1 MIQVEKLLEEKTPNF
16 MAKMPIIKRPAI
28 SLLKRLLHE
37 SEVNHFLELHREET
51 GFDFIDKVLNHFNFA
66 YQASQL
72 DRRNIPAAGR
82 VMIIANHPLGALDGL
97 ALLRLV
103 GEIRPDVKI
112 IANDMLAEFD
122 ALRDLVLPVDNLTAK
137 TGRQQLKAILDCLH
151 EESAVIIFP
160 AGEVSRISPS
170 GVKDQKW
177 SQSYLKLAQKTN
189 SPLLPVYISGRN
201 SVLFYTSSVIYRPL
215 STIQLANEMFR
226 QRNRR
231 IGIQIGQPIPIQEV
245 AKLPLSD
252 KEKNKLV
259 KRHLY
264 RIAKNK
270 KPLLKTEKTV
280 AHPQNRQL
288 IKQELNQSELLG
300 ESKDGKLIYLFDY
313 HKSSQSSD
321 QNNGQ
326 RSSAQSATMQE
337 IGRLREIAFRQ
348 VGEGTGEDIDLDKFD
363 HFYRHLV
370 LWDDEELEIVGA
382 YRIGEASKLSSSHSL
397 YSKELFNYS
406 KEMQPYFDKG
416 IELGRSFVQPKY
428 WGKRSLDYLW
438 YGIGAYLNKHPDIR
452 YLFGPVSLSNN
463 YAPLAKD
470 LIVSFYQLHFP
481 DKDQLGKSFTPYQIT
496 PENKAL
502 IRNLFKGESYEED
515 FRELKTQLSY
525 LNASVPTLYK
535 QYSELCEAGGVRFLD
550 FGVDADF
557 GYCIDGLVLVD
568 LEKVK
573 ASKNAR
579 YRGSKTD

>member
-1 MIQVEKLLEEKTPNF
+1 MIQVEKLLEEKTPDL

-37 SEVNHFLELHREET
+37 NEVNHFLETHKNDT

-122 ALRDLVLPVDNLTAK
+122 ALQDLVLPVDNMTAK
-137 TGRQQLKAILDCLH
+137 TGRQQLKAIIDCLH

-201 SVLFYTSSVIYRPL
+201 SMLFYTSSVIYRPL

-231 IGIQIGQPIPIQEV
+231 IGIQVGQPIPIQEV

-280 AHPQNRQL
+280 VHPQNRQL

-300 ESKDGKLIYLFDY
+300 QSKDGKLIYLFDY
-313 HKSSQSSD
+313 QTEKNQS
-321 QNNGQ
+321 
-326 RSSAQSATMQE
+326 QSATMQE

-382 YRIGEASKLSSSHSL
+382 YRIGEASKLQSKSSEHSL
-397 YSKELFNYS
+397 YSTELFNYS
-406 KEMQPYFDKG
+406 DDMQTYFDQG

-438 YGIGAYLNKHPDIR
+438 YGIGAYLNKHPEIR

-463 YAPLAKD
+463 YPPLAKD

-481 DKDQLGKSFTPYQIT
+481 DKSKLAKSFTPYQIT
-496 PENKAL
+496 HENKAL
-502 IRNLFKGESYEED
+502 IHNLFKGESYEED
-515 FRELKTQLSY
+515 FRKLKTQLGH
-525 LNASVPTLYK
+525 LNVSVPTLYK
-535 QYSELCEAGGVRFLD
+535 QYSELCEEGGVRFLD

-568 LEKVK
+568 LHQVK

-579 YRGSKTD
+579 YRGESS